1 MMEVFRL
8 LVRKER
14 DQLAQDKSQP
24 NRLKEFSYGLIY
36 DALGWTTRQVKV
48 SDLDTLLEVLRIAEQ
63 PVVSE
68 EDFMSIRDILLHG
81 EFNVSPPMEM

>member
-1 MMEVFRL
+1 MMEILRL

-14 DQLAQDKSQP
+14 DQVAQDKEQP

-36 DALGWTTRQVKV
+36 DSLGWTTRQVKV

-63 PVVSE
+63 TEVSE